1 MLEHAEEFE
10 EWLNR
15 LLKDSKQKLNMSD
28 RTLAYIL
35 LREGLNYY
43 LKDICND
50 ELRAAKE
57 HNRF

>member
-1 MLEHAEEFE
+1 MLEHSEEFE

-28 RTLAYIL
+28 KTLAYIL

-43 LKDICND
+43 LRTICND
-50 ELRAAKE
+50 ELRDAKE
-57 HNRF
+57 HN

>member
-1 MLEHAEEFE
+1 MLEHTEEFE

-28 RTLAYIL
+28 RTIAYIL

-43 LKDICND
+43 LRDICND

-57 HNRF
+57 HN